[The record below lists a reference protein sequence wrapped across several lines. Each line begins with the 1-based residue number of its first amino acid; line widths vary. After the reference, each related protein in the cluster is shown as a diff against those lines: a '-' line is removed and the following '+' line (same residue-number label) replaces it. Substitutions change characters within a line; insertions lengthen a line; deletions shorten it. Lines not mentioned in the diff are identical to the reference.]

1 MSKTTIKKGS
11 TVNVK
16 TKTGATYSYKFIT
29 LAQIHDWLDDNG
41 LSYEATI
48 KRVDDR
54 EYMFIT
60 KIDKDGNKSEPMQG
74 SRVPAFGSNDTT
86 KLTELMQDYGS
97 VLSMARRYSLMMVY
111 GLAPADDDD
120 NPPTP
125 PKPTYTKPT
134 TASSSD
140 AEKSRVDFDEI
151 REKIKD
157 MRGVELEIYKEKI
170 LKQNLTY
177 KQKDAIKNIFEK
189 RRTEIMAQNMGFKP
203 KEG

>member
-1 MSKTTIKKGS
+1 MSKTTIKKGA

-74 SRVPAFGSNDTT
+74 SRVPAFGSNDGT

-97 VLSMARRYSLMMVY
+97 VLAMARRYSLMMVY
-111 GLAPADDDD
+111 GLAPADDADD
-120 NPPTP
+120 TPTP
-125 PKPTYTKPT
+125 PKPTYAKPT
-134 TASSSD
+134 TAGSSD
-140 AEKSRVDFDEI
+140 GDKSRVDFDDI

-157 MRGVELEIYKEKI
+157 MRGAELEFYKDKI

-189 RRTEIMAQNMGFKP
+189 RRAEIMAQNMGFKP